1 MAKNNDTCACTTCG
15 YEWKKGLHG
24 GHSCS
29 VALLIKLKKL
39 RSFIEI
45 QALPILTLAADDYPL
60 SSAAKMALTDAKA
73 LLSETK

>member
-1 MAKNNDTCACTTCG
+1 MAKNDDTCACCTCG
-15 YEWKKGLHG
+15 YEWKRGLHG
-24 GHSCS
+24 GHSC
-29 VALLIKLKKL
+29 ADRLLLKVNKL

-45 QALPILTLAADDYPL
+45 QALPALILAADDYPL